1 MLTQWTWIWA
11 KSRTLVK
18 DRGCWRLEPMGLQR
32 VSHDSVTKHNT
43 AQHKTEFGA
52 SLVAQMI
59 KSLPAM
65 QETPVRSLGQEDA
78 LERGMATHS
87 SILAWRYP
95 WAEDPCRLQSMGLQR
110 VGHNWATRH
119 IQSNLL
125 GFIFSKLLFPNY
137 LFPINFQ
144 KHPLTGKII
153 R

>member
-1 MLTQWTWIWA
+1 
-11 KSRTLVK
+11 
-18 DRGCWRLEPMGLQR
+18 
-32 VSHDSVTKHNT
+32 
-43 AQHKTEFGA
+43 
-52 SLVAQMI
+52 
-59 KSLPAM
+59 
-65 QETPVRSLGQEDA
+65 
-78 LERGMATHS
+78 MATHS

-119 IQSNLL
+119 TQSNLL

-153 R
+153 RKMFLPLWTTCSLWDNNEKQRIFHVGGSLVLFPLFLTLSHERQGENRRISFTVSLNISIFIVF